1 MSSSATTSRTNGLS
15 TRQVETINRLVDAAV
30 EEIREVELAGLTVRN
45 VAARAGVAPATAYTY
60 FESKEHLVSEV
71 FWRRLQTLD
80 MPDATDA
87 RSPAE
92 RVAGALRAVADLVA
106 DEPEIS
112 AAVTTA
118 LLAHDAAVKRLRD
131 RIGLNIRQRLTM
143 AMGSDDADVVSAL
156 ELLYA
161 GALLQAGT
169 GHLSYDELG
178 DRLVAAATL
187 ILGGH
192 HVGGS
197 IQSV

>member
-1 MSSSATTSRTNGLS
+1 MSSSTTTSRTTGLS
-15 TRQVETINRLVDAAV
+15 PRQVETINRLVDAAV
-30 EEIREVELAGLTVRN
+30 DEIREVQFAGLTVRN

-71 FWRRLQTLD
+71 FWRRLKALE
-80 MPDATDA
+80 MPAADG
-87 RSPAE
+87 RVPAE
-92 RVAGALRAVADLVA
+92 RVAAALRSVSNLVA

-118 LLAHDAAVKRLRD
+118 LLAYDPAVKRLRD
-131 RIGLNIRQRLTM
+131 RIGLNIRQRLTL
-143 AMGSDDADVVSAL
+143 ALGHDDAEVVSAL

-187 ILGGH
+187 ILGGD

-197 IQSV
+197 IQPV

>member
-1 MSSSATTSRTNGLS
+1 MSSSTTTSRTTGLS
-15 TRQVETINRLVDAAV
+15 ARQVETINRLVDAAV
-30 EEIREVELAGLTVRN
+30 EEIREVKFSGLTVRN

-60 FESKEHLVSEV
+60 FESKEHLISEV
-71 FWRRLQTLD
+71 FWRRLRALALPAAEAD
-80 MPDATDA
+80 RA
-87 RSPAE
+87 PAE
-92 RVAGALRAVADLVA
+92 RVAAALRAVSDLVA

-118 LLAHDAAVKRLRD
+118 LLAHDPAVKRLRD
-131 RIGLNIRQRLTM
+131 RIGLNIRQRLTT
-143 AMGSDDADVVSAL
+143 AVGSDDVDVVSAL

-187 ILGGH
+187 ILGGD
-192 HVGGS
+192 HVGG
-197 IQSV
+197 